1 MFGKN
6 KTVVFSVEGMMC
18 EHCKAHVE
26 KALLGVAGVRNAN
39 ADLDTKS
46 VTVVAKPAVNED
58 ALKAA
63 VIAAGYKV
71 D

>member
-26 KALLGVAGVRNAN
+26 KALLGVAGVRSAT
-39 ADLDTKS
+39 ADLGART
-46 VTVVAKPAVNED
+46 VTVVAKKTVNEED
-58 ALKAA
+58 LKQT
-63 VIAAGYKV
+63 VKNAGYQV
-71 D
+71 

>member
-26 KALLGVAGVRNAN
+26 KALLGVSGVRSAV
-39 ADLDTKS
+39 ADLESHT
-46 VTVVAKPAVNED
+46 VTVVAKKTVKEED
-58 ALKAA
+58 LKAT
-63 VIAAGYKV
+63 VISAGYQV
-71 D
+71 

>member
-6 KTVVFSVEGMMC
+6 KTVVISVEGMMC

-26 KALLGVAGVRNAN
+26 KALLGVSGVRSAT
-39 ADLDTKS
+39 ADLAAKTA
-46 VTVVAKPAVNED
+46 TVVAKASVSEE

-63 VIAAGYKV
+63 VVAAGYKV
-71 D
+71 N